1 MIFRIRIAPDSLLS
15 GFILVVN
22 LQIQNFTEKAIINR
36 WLPVTLCSQG
46 QSIIIRHLMDEVNVS
61 PGVEGTIVELI
72 NKF

>member
-36 WLPVTLCSQG
+36 
-46 QSIIIRHLMDEVNVS
+46 
-61 PGVEGTIVELI
+61 
-72 NKF
+72 